1 MSRLT
6 SFIAPAVGLGALV
19 AGIVL
24 GTSAPAMTQ
33 AIKDVLVVNTTAQ
46 PVPVAAQ
53 GTTSVAGTV
62 SAQQSGSWT
71 VGISGTP
78 GVVVTNPVTL
88 NPIGGSLNVGN
99 LPTDSDGRLKT
110 VRLGT
115 LTQVSGPFTI
125 LAISGAAI
133 GPKVD
138 TTSCHSVL
146 MLVSIDTSGGALPPL
161 NPLDLRLEM
170 FEPGGLIVGR
180 VTGTIVNDTVFQGT
194 AAEFVV
200 NGAPVVPPVSQLEY
214 QNHNSVN
221 ISVKGVW
228 LYCAS

>member
-1 MSRLT
+1 MKRLR
-6 SFIAPAVGLGALV
+6 SFIAPGVGLGALAV
-19 AGIVL
+19 GIFL
-24 GTSAPAMTQ
+24 GTTAPAI
-33 AIKDVLVVNTTAQ
+33 AAAVKDVLVVNDATR
-46 PVPVAAQ
+46 PVPVTLQ
-53 GTTSVAGTV
+53 GTTAVAGTV
-62 SAQQSGSWT
+62 SAQQSGAWT

-78 GVVVTNPVTL
+78 GVLVNNAIKIDPVGNTVT
-88 NPIGGSLNVGN
+88 VGN
-99 LPTDSDGRLKT
+99 LPTDSQGRLKT

-115 LTQVSGPFTI
+115 LTQVSGAFTI
-125 LAISGAAI
+125 VATSGAAI

-146 MLVSIDTSGGALPPL
+146 ALVSIDTSGALPPL

-200 NGAPVVPPVSQLEY
+200 NNVPVVPPVSQLEY
-214 QNHNSVN
+214 QNHNNVN
-221 ISVKGVW
+221 IKVKGVW
-228 LYCAS
+228 LYCGS

>member
-1 MSRLT
+1 MRSLSRV
-6 SFIAPAVGLGALV
+6 FAPAFGLGALV
-19 AGIVL
+19 VGIFV
-24 GTSAPAMTQ
+24 GTSAPAI
-33 AIKDVLVVNTTAQ
+33 ADSIREVLVVNTASQ
-46 PVPVAAQ
+46 PVPVAPQ
-53 GTTSVAGTV
+53 GTTTVAGTV
-62 SAQQSGSWT
+62 T
-71 VGISGTP
+71 
-78 GVVVTNPVTL
+78 
-88 NPIGGSLNVGN
+88 VGN
-99 LPTDSDGRLKT
+99 LPTDSQGRLKT

-125 LAISGAAI
+125 LATSGAAI

-146 MLVSIDTSGGALPPL
+146 ALVSIDTSGALPPL

-180 VTGTIVNDTVFQGT
+180 VTGTIVNDSVFQAT

-221 ISVKGVW
+221 IRVNGVW
-228 LYCAS
+228 LYCGT

>member
-1 MSRLT
+1 MTRIRT
-6 SFIAPAVGLGALV
+6 FIAPAIGLGALV

-24 GTSAPAMTQ
+24 GTSAPAIAGT
-33 AIKDVLVVNTTAQ
+33 IRDVLVVNTTAQ
-46 PVPVAAQ
+46 PVPVAPQ
-53 GTTSVAGTV
+53 GTTTVAGNV

-78 GVVVTNPVTL
+78 GVTVS
-88 NPIGGSLNVGN
+88 NPIKIDPTGNTVTVGN
-99 LPTDSDGRLKT
+99 LPTDSQGRLKT

-115 LTQVSGPFTI
+115 LTQVSGPFTV
-125 LAISGAAI
+125 LADSGAAI
-133 GPKVD
+133 GPRVD

-146 MLVSIDTSGGALPPL
+146 GLVSIDTSGTLPPL

-170 FEPGGLIVGR
+170 YEPGGLIVGR
-180 VTGTIVNDTVFQGT
+180 VTGTIVNDSVFQGT

-200 NGAPVVPPVSQLEY
+200 NGQPVVPPVSQLEY

-221 ISVKGVW
+221 INVKGIW
-228 LYCAS
+228 LYCAP

>member
-1 MSRLT
+1 MRLLRN
-6 SFIAPAVGLGALV
+6 FVAPAVGLGALV
-19 AGIVL
+19 VGVVL
-24 GTSAPAMTQ
+24 GTSGPAI
-33 AIKDVLVVNTTAQ
+33 ADSAREVLVVNSTTQ
-46 PVPVAAQ
+46 PVPVAPQ
-53 GTTSVAGTV
+53 GTTTVAGTV
-62 SAQQSGSWT
+62 SAEQSGAWT
-71 VGISGTP
+71 VAISGTP
-78 GVVVTNPVTL
+78 AVAVTNAVKIDPAGNTV
-88 NPIGGSLNVGN
+88 NVGN
-99 LPTDSDGRLKT
+99 LPTDPQGRLKT

-115 LTQVSGPFTI
+115 LTQVSGPVTI

-146 MLVSIDTSGGALPPL
+146 ALVSIDTSGTLPPL

-170 FEPGGLIVGR
+170 FEPGGNIVGR

-200 NGAPVVPPVSQLEY
+200 NGVPVVPPVSQLEY

-221 ISVKGVW
+221 INVNGVW
-228 LYCAS
+228 LYCGT

>member
-1 MSRLT
+1 MTRLK
-6 SFIAPAVGLGALV
+6 SFIAPAIGLGALV

-24 GTSAPAMTQ
+24 GTSAPAI
-33 AIKDVLVVNTTAQ
+33 ASSIRDVLVVNTTAR
-46 PVPVAAQ
+46 PVPVAPQ
-53 GTTSVAGTV
+53 GTTAVAGTV

-78 GVVVTNPVTL
+78 GVTVTNPIKIDPTGNTVT
-88 NPIGGSLNVGN
+88 VGN
-99 LPTDSDGRLKT
+99 LPTDSQGRLKT

-125 LAISGAAI
+125 VAISGASI
-133 GPKVD
+133 GPRLD

-146 MLVSIDTSGGALPPL
+146 ALVSIDTSGALPPL

-200 NGAPVVPPVSQLEY
+200 NGQPVVPPVSQLEY

-228 LYCAS
+228 LYCAP

>member
-24 GTSAPAMTQ
+24 GTSAPAIAST
-33 AIKDVLVVNTTAQ
+33 IRDVLVVNTTAQ
-46 PVPVAAQ
+46 PVPVAPQ

-200 NGAPVVPPVSQLEY
+200 NAQPVVPPVSQLEY

>member
-1 MSRLT
+1 MRSLSRV
-6 SFIAPAVGLGALV
+6 IAPAVGLGALV
-19 AGIVL
+19 VGIFV
-24 GTSAPAMTQ
+24 GTSAPAI
-33 AIKDVLVVNTTAQ
+33 ADSIREVLVVNTTSQ
-46 PVPVAAQ
+46 PVPVAPQ
-53 GTTSVAGTV
+53 GTTTVAGTV

-78 GVVVTNPVTL
+78 GVTVS
-88 NPIGGSLNVGN
+88 NPIKIDPTGNTVTVGN
-99 LPTDSDGRLKT
+99 LPTDSQGRLKT

-125 LAISGAAI
+125 LADSGAAV

-146 MLVSIDTSGGALPPL
+146 ELVSIDTSGTLPPL

-170 FEPGGLIVGR
+170 FEPGGHIVGR

-200 NGAPVVPPVSQLEY
+200 NGVPVVPPVSQLEY

-221 ISVKGVW
+221 IKVNGIW
-228 LYCAS
+228 LYCGT

>member
-1 MSRLT
+1 MKRFR
-6 SFIAPAVGLGALV
+6 SFILPGVGLGALA
-19 AGIVL
+19 AGIFL
-24 GTSAPAMTQ
+24 GTTAPAI
-33 AIKDVLVVNTTAQ
+33 AASVHDVLVVNDATQ
-46 PVPVAAQ
+46 PVPVTLQ
-53 GTTSVAGTV
+53 GSTGVAGTV
-62 SAQQSGSWT
+62 SAQQSGAWT

-78 GVVVTNPVTL
+78 GVVVNNAIKIDPAGNTVA
-88 NPIGGSLNVGN
+88 VGN
-99 LPTDSDGRLKT
+99 LPTDSQGRLKT

-115 LTQVSGPFTI
+115 LTQVSGPFTVV
-125 LAISGAAI
+125 AISGAAI

-146 MLVSIDTSGGALPPL
+146 ALVSIDTSGALPPL

-170 FEPGGLIVGR
+170 FEPGGNIVGR

-200 NGAPVVPPVSQLEY
+200 NSAPVVPPVSQLEY
-214 QNHNSVN
+214 QNHNNVN
-221 ISVKGVW
+221 INVKGVW

>member
-1 MSRLT
+1 MKRLR
-6 SFIAPAVGLGALV
+6 SFILPGVGLGALA
-19 AGIVL
+19 AGLFL
-24 GTSAPAMTQ
+24 GTTAPAIAATVH
-33 AIKDVLVVNTTAQ
+33 DVLVVNDATK
-46 PVPVAAQ
+46 PVPVTLQ
-53 GTTSVAGTV
+53 GSTAIAGTV
-62 SAQQSGSWT
+62 SAQQSGAWT

-78 GVVVTNPVTL
+78 GVLVNNAIKIDPAGNAVA
-88 NPIGGSLNVGN
+88 VGN
-99 LPTDSDGRLKT
+99 LPTDSDGRIKT

-125 LAISGAAI
+125 LAVSGAGI
-133 GPKVD
+133 GPRVD

-146 MLVSIDTSGGALPPL
+146 ALVSIDTSGVLPPL

-200 NGAPVVPPVSQLEY
+200 NSAPVVPPVSQLEY
-214 QNHNSVN
+214 QNHNNVN
-221 ISVKGVW
+221 IPVKGIW
-228 LYCAS
+228 LYCGS

>member
-71 VGISGTP
+71 DGISGTP

-88 NPIGGSLNVGN
+88 NPIGDSLNVGN

>member
-1 MSRLT
+1 MRPLRN
-6 SFIAPAVGLGALV
+6 FVAPAVGVGALAV
-19 AGIVL
+19 GVFV
-24 GTSAPAMTQ
+24 GSSGPAIADTV
-33 AIKDVLVVNTTAQ
+33 KEVLVVNSTSQ
-46 PVPVAAQ
+46 PVPVALQ
-53 GTTSVAGTV
+53 GTAVVKIDPAGNTV
-62 SAQQSGSWT
+62 T
-71 VGISGTP
+71 
-78 GVVVTNPVTL
+78 
-88 NPIGGSLNVGN
+88 VGN
-99 LPTDSDGRLKT
+99 LPTDSQGRLKT

-115 LTQVSGPFTI
+115 LTQVSGPFTV
-125 LAISGAAI
+125 LATSGAPI

-146 MLVSIDTSGGALPPL
+146 ALVSIDTSGALPPL

-221 ISVKGVW
+221 IKVKGVW
-228 LYCAS
+228 LYCGT

>member
-1 MSRLT
+1 MKRLR
-6 SFIAPAVGLGALV
+6 SFILPGVGLGALA
-19 AGIVL
+19 AGLFL
-24 GTSAPAMTQ
+24 GTTAPAIAATVH
-33 AIKDVLVVNTTAQ
+33 DVLVVNDATK
-46 PVPVAAQ
+46 PVPVTLQ
-53 GTTSVAGTV
+53 GSTAIAGTV
-62 SAQQSGSWT
+62 SAQQSGAWT

-78 GVVVTNPVTL
+78 GVLVNNAIKIDPAGNTVT
-88 NPIGGSLNVGN
+88 VGN
-99 LPTDSDGRLKT
+99 LPTDPQGRLKT

-115 LTQVSGPFTI
+115 LTQVSGAFTI
-125 LAISGAAI
+125 VATSGAAI

-146 MLVSIDTSGGALPPL
+146 ALVSIDTSGALPPL

-170 FEPGGLIVGR
+170 FEPGGNIVGR

-214 QNHNSVN
+214 QNHNAVN
-221 ISVKGVW
+221 INVKGVW